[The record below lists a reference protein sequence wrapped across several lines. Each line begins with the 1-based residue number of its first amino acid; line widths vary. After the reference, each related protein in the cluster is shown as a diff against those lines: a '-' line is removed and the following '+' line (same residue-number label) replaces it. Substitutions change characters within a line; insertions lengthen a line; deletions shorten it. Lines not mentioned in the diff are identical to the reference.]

1 MLARAVELRLSC
13 AAERCLPARLPLV
26 VRLALNR
33 SIAGILLIRLS
44 GRISYG
50 LISVNNLIWCL

>member
-1 MLARAVELRLSC
+1 MLARAAEL
-13 AAERCLPARLPLV
+13 
-26 VRLALNR
+26 LALNR